1 MIPLWFPICADAFA
15 GDSRAA
21 HWYAG
26 REIGYPDRD
35 TFLHSYELLSG
46 FVDSLGF
53 PPERTF
59 IGVFSQGAVMAYAIG
74 LWKGRPRPGAML
86 ASSGFIPTV
95 EELDL
100 SPPLPPIALG
110 HGHTTR

>member
-35 TFLHSYELLSG
+35 TF
-46 FVDSLGF
+46 VDSLGF

-59 IGVFSQGAVMAYAIG
+59 IGGFSQGAVMAYAIG

>member
-1 MIPLWFPICADAFA
+1 
-15 GDSRAA
+15 
-21 HWYAG
+21 
-26 REIGYPDRD
+26 
-35 TFLHSYELLSG
+35 
-46 FVDSLGF
+46 
-53 PPERTF
+53 
-59 IGVFSQGAVMAYAIG
+59 MAYAIG